1 MKKTLIFIVALII
14 VGIFSSCT
22 KKEETATSADTSA
35 TATTSTTA
43 DVTDAAISEDTDA
56 LVEEFETTIIEYV
69 NLVNSIAND
78 PMAAATMFPQVEV
91 FLQQIADIQMRM
103 EALGEEAFTAEQ
115 LEHIEKVFELFSGME

>member
-1 MKKTLIFIVALII
+1 MKKSLFLLLIAAFIIA
-14 VGIFSSCT
+14 GILGSCT
-22 KKEETATSADTSA
+22 RKEEAATGDSTVDST
-35 TATTSTTA
+35 TTST
-43 DVTDAAISEDTDA
+43 AISGDTDA